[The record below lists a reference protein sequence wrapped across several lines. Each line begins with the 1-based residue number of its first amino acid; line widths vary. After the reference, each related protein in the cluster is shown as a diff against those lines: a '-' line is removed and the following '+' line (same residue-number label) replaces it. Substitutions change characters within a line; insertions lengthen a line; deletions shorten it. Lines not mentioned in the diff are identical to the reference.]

1 MALTRLRFT
10 ERTTARII
18 GTIRDRDGQAISADF
33 LTDATLTLYDLATY
47 APGSGSPV
55 PGILNGR
62 HAQDILGVGSPPA
75 EHGVTLYQTLQT
87 DPDGT
92 TYNFEWLLDA
102 ADNAIVTE
110 RRQVE
115 RHRAQF
121 HFVWPTGNMNMEI
134 EIEVVNL
141 RSVA

>member
-1 MALTRLRFT
+1 MSITRLRFT
-10 ERTTARII
+10 ERTTARVI
-18 GTIRDRDGQAISADF
+18 GTIQDRDGQAIKASF
-33 LTDATLTLYDLATY
+33 LTDATLTLFDLDTY
-47 APGSGSPV
+47 APAAGSPT

-62 HAQDILGVGSPPA
+62 NGQDILGVGSPPA
-75 EHGVTLYQTLQT
+75 EHGVTLYQSLQT
-87 DPDGT
+87 DPDGST
-92 TYNFEWLLDA
+92 FNFEWLLDA

-121 HFVWPTGNMNMEI
+121 HFVWPTGDMHVEL